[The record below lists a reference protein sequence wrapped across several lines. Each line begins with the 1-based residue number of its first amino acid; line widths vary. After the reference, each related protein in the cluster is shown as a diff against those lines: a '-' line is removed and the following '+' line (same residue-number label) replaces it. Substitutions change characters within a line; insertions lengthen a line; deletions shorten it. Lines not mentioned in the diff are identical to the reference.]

1 MAYRRKVLRILESLC
16 IALGLFRGKAFKTL
30 TARRGGAECAVSFQ
44 VIRVYMT
51 PQKIPIEIHWEVDR
65 ITKIPRTSS
74 PQKILK

>member
-16 IALGLFRGKAFKTL
+16 IAFDLFRGKAFKTL
-30 TARRGGAECAVSFQ
+30 TARRGGAECVVSFQ

-65 ITKIPRTSS
+65 PNQIPRTPSS
-74 PQKILK
+74 QKISK